1 MAISKKVFVRGD
13 VFYAFVDRAHA
24 QHPQAAAFFR
34 YFAQEKYHVYSS
46 YLDIEEAYRAI
57 YIKISPSLA
66 RDFLKGMMLSS
77 INILYPN
84 ESDTKS
90 ALKTL
95 ASNTTSSDLTFRES
109 QDAVLANRNNIPQ
122 ICTFEYLHPLFGLQP
137 FYLPI

>member
-1 MAISKKVFVRGD
+1 MALSKKVFVTGS
-13 VFYAFVDRAHA
+13 VLYAFVDRANA
-24 QHPQAAAFFR
+24 RHPQATAYFR
-34 YFAQEKYHVYSS
+34 FFAQEKYHVYTS

-66 RDFLKGMMLSS
+66 RDFLKGVMLSS
-77 INILYPN
+77 LNILYPS

-95 ASNTTSSDLTFRES
+95 TSNTTSSDLTFRDA
-109 QDAVLANRNNIPQ
+109 QDAVLASRNNILQ
-122 ICTFEYLHPLFGLQP
+122 ICTFDYLHSLFGLTS

>member
-1 MAISKKVFVRGD
+1 MATSKKVFVTGS
-13 VFYAFVDRAHA
+13 VLYSFVDRAHN

-34 YFAQEKYHVYSS
+34 YFAQEKYQVYTS
-46 YLDIEEAYRAI
+46 YLDLEEAYRAI

-66 RDFLKGMMLSS
+66 RDFFKGIMLSS
-77 INILYPN
+77 LNILYPN

-95 ASNTTSSDLTFRES
+95 ASNNTSSDLTFRDC
-109 QDAVLANRNNIPQ
+109 QDAVLANRNNIAQ
-122 ICTFEYLHPLFGLQP
+122 ICTFDFLHQLFGLSA